1 MHGAWLNYR
10 SMTADPSLKEQKL
23 KPGTVKRIFS
33 FAKPYQVSIYV
44 YLATVVVDA
53 ALIVATPLLLKK
65 LIDDGVMPKDSSV
78 VTQLAFF
85 VALIAVADAAFNMLG
100 RYFSSRIGEGL
111 IYDLRSLVFAHVQKQ
126 SIAFFTRTQTGALIS
141 RINSDVIGAQQA
153 FTSTLSGL
161 VSNVVSLLL
170 VGITMLILSWQ
181 ITIFSLLMLPLFLI
195 PTKWV
200 GRRLQSLT
208 RESFTLNSEMSS
220 TMTERFNVSGA
231 MLVSLYGQ
239 PLREEAGFRV
249 RARRVADIGIKT
261 AMLNRL
267 FFIALTSVAAIA
279 TAIAYGI
286 GGHLAINGGL
296 TVGTLLAITALLA
309 RLYGPLT
316 ALSNVRI
323 DVMTSLVS
331 FERVF
336 EVLDLEPM
344 VKDRS
349 GAIALKSSKGKIEF
363 KNVDFSYP
371 NAQEISLASLESVAK
386 AETVTSGIVLKGL
399 TFTVEPGTTTA
410 LVGPSG
416 AGKTTISA
424 LIPRLYDVTGGSIK
438 IDGNDIRDVTLESLR
453 NSIGVVMQDAHLFH
467 ETIVENLR
475 YAKQDA
481 TQDQM
486 QSACEAAQIW
496 DLIKSLPNGF
506 ETMVGERG
514 HRLSGGEKQRLAIAR
529 LLLKSPSIVILDE
542 ATAHLDSE
550 NEQLVHAA
558 LSHALKGRTSIV
570 IAHRLS
576 TVREADQILVLDKGV
591 IVEQGKHDELI
602 ARGGLYSELK
612 FCHKRSIHQRIA
624 TAARRPYE
632 DHRLTQVI
640 AQGQQELIA
649 GGIHLLSRC
658 NIFQFLVEIG
668 HLIY

>member
-316 ALSNVRI
+316 ALSIVRI

-602 ARGGLYSELK
+602 ARGGLYSELYN
-612 FCHKRSIHQRIA
+612 RQ
-624 TAARRPYE
+624 
-632 DHRLTQVI
+632 DLT
-640 AQGQQELIA
+640 GTT
-649 GGIHLLSRC
+649 
-658 NIFQFLVEIG
+658 N
-668 HLIY
+668 

>member
-1 MHGAWLNYR
+1 
-10 SMTADPSLKEQKL
+10 MTADPSVKEQKL

-33 FAKPYQVSIYV
+33 FARPYRSSILI

-53 ALIVATPLLLKK
+53 ALVVATPLLLKR
-65 LIDDGVMPKDSSV
+65 LIDDGVIPKDATV
-78 VTQLAFF
+78 VTNLAIL
-85 VALIAVADAAFNMLG
+85 VGLIAIADAAFNMLG

-111 IYDLRSLVFAHVQKQ
+111 IYDLRSLVFSHVQKQ

-153 FTSTLSGL
+153 FTATLSGV
-161 VSNVVSLLL
+161 VSNVVSLFL
-170 VGITMLILSWQ
+170 VTITMLILSWQ
-181 ITIFSLLMLPLFLI
+181 ITIFSLLLLPVFLI

-208 RESFTLNSEMSS
+208 RESFGVNAEMSS

-231 MLVSLYGQ
+231 MLVALYGE
-239 PLREEAGFRV
+239 PAREREYFRS
-249 RARRVADIGIKT
+249 RARRVADIGIKM

-279 TAIAYGI
+279 TAFAYGI
-286 GGHLAINGGL
+286 GGHLAIQGGV

-344 VKDRS
+344 VKNREN
-349 GAIALKSSKGKIEF
+349 AIELKTAQPRIEF
-363 KNVDFSYP
+363 KNVSFSYP
-371 NAQEISLASLESVAK
+371 RAEEISLASLESAAK
-386 AETVTSGIVLKGL
+386 EETVQSGQVLKDL
-399 TFTVEPGTTTA
+399 SFTATPGTMTA
-410 LVGPSG
+410 LVGSSG

-424 LIPRLYDVTGGSIK
+424 LLPRLYDVTEGAIT
-438 IDGNDIRDVTLESLR
+438 IDGHDIRDLTMESLR
-453 NSIGVVMQDAHLFH
+453 DSIGIVMQDAHLFH
-467 ETIVENLR
+467 ETIAENLR

-481 TQDQM
+481 TEEEMIQ
-486 QSACEAAQIW
+486 ACKSAQIW
-496 DLIKSLPNGF
+496 NLIDSLPNGF

-558 LSHALKGRTSIV
+558 LQTALKGRTSIV

-576 TVREADQILVLDKGV
+576 TVRDADQILVLEKGS
-591 IVEQGKHDELI
+591 IVERGTHDELV
-602 ARGGLYSELK
+602 AKGGLYSDLYN
-612 FCHKRSIHQRIA
+612 RQDLSGA
-624 TAARRPYE
+624 T
-632 DHRLTQVI
+632 
-640 AQGQQELIA
+640 
-649 GGIHLLSRC
+649 
-658 NIFQFLVEIG
+658 N
-668 HLIY
+668 

>member
-1 MHGAWLNYR
+1 MHAAWMTHR
-10 SMTADPSLKEQKL
+10 SMTADPSVKEQKL

-33 FAKPYQVSIYV
+33 FARPYRTNIIV

-53 ALIVATPLLLKK
+53 GLIVATPLLLKR
-65 LIDDGVMPKDSSV
+65 LIDEGVIPKDPSV
-78 VTQLAFF
+78 VTNLAIL
-85 VALIAVADAAFNMLG
+85 VGLIAIADAGFNMLG

-111 IYDLRSLVFAHVQKQ
+111 IYDLRSLVFSHVQKQ

-153 FTSTLSGL
+153 FTATLSGV
-161 VSNVVSLLL
+161 VSNVVSLIL
-170 VGITMLILSWQ
+170 VTITMLILSWQ
-181 ITIFSLLMLPLFLI
+181 ITIFSLLLLPVFLI

-208 RESFTLNSEMSS
+208 RESFGVNAEMSS

-231 MLVSLYGQ
+231 MLVALYGE
-239 PLREEAGFRV
+239 PAREREYFRS
-249 RARRVADIGIKT
+249 RARRVADIGIKM

-279 TAIAYGI
+279 TAFAYGI
-286 GGHLAINGGL
+286 GGHLAIQGGV

-344 VKDRS
+344 VKNREN
-349 GAIALKSSKGKIEF
+349 AKNLQTTQPRIEF
-363 KNVDFSYP
+363 KNVNFSYP
-371 NAQEISLASLESVAK
+371 RAEEISLASLESAAK
-386 AETVTSGIVLKGL
+386 AETVQSGQVLRDL
-399 TFTVEPGTTTA
+399 SFVAAPGTMTA

-424 LIPRLYDVTGGSIK
+424 LLPRLYDVTGGSIS
-438 IDGNDIRDVTLESLR
+438 IDGHDIRDLTLESLR
-453 NSIGVVMQDAHLFH
+453 DSIGVVMQDAHLFH
-467 ETIVENLR
+467 ETIAENLR

-481 TQDQM
+481 TEEEMIQ
-486 QSACEAAQIW
+486 ACKSAQIW
-496 DLIKSLPNGF
+496 NLIDSLPNRF

-529 LLLKSPSIVILDE
+529 LLLKSPSVVILDE

-558 LSHALKGRTSIV
+558 LQTALKGRTSIV

-576 TVREADQILVLDKGV
+576 TVRDADQILVLDRGT
-591 IVEQGKHDELI
+591 IVERGTHDELV
-602 ARGGLYSELK
+602 AQGGLYSELYN
-612 FCHKRSIHQRIA
+612 RQDL
-624 TAARRPYE
+624 TGAA
-632 DHRLTQVI
+632 
-640 AQGQQELIA
+640 
-649 GGIHLLSRC
+649 
-658 NIFQFLVEIG
+658 N
-668 HLIY
+668 

>member
-1 MHGAWLNYR
+1 MHAAWMTHR
-10 SMTADPSLKEQKL
+10 SMTADPSVKEQKL

-33 FAKPYQVSIYV
+33 FARPYRTNIFI

-53 ALIVATPLLLKK
+53 ALVVATPLLLKR
-65 LIDDGVMPKDSSV
+65 LIDDGVIPKDASV
-78 VTQLAFF
+78 VTNLAIL
-85 VALIAVADAAFNMLG
+85 VGLIAIADAAFNMLG

-111 IYDLRSLVFAHVQKQ
+111 IYDLRSLVFSHVQKQ

-153 FTSTLSGL
+153 FTATLSGV
-161 VSNVVSLLL
+161 VSNVVSLFL
-170 VGITMLILSWQ
+170 VTITMLILSWQ
-181 ITIFSLLMLPLFLI
+181 ITIFSLLLLPVFLI

-208 RESFTLNSEMSS
+208 RESFGVNAEMSS

-231 MLVSLYGQ
+231 MLVALYGE
-239 PLREEAGFRV
+239 PAREREYFRS
-249 RARRVADIGIKT
+249 RARRVADIGIKM

-279 TAIAYGI
+279 TAFAYGI
-286 GGHLAINGGL
+286 GGHLAIQGGV

-344 VKDRS
+344 VKNREN
-349 GAIALKSSKGKIEF
+349 AIELKTAQPRIEF
-363 KNVDFSYP
+363 KNVNFSYP
-371 NAQEISLASLESVAK
+371 RAEEISLASLESAAK
-386 AETVTSGIVLKGL
+386 EETVQSGQVLNDL
-399 TFTVEPGTTTA
+399 SFVAAPGTMTA

-424 LIPRLYDVTGGSIK
+424 LLPRLYDVTDGAIS
-438 IDGNDIRDVTLESLR
+438 IDGHDIRDLTLESLR
-453 NSIGVVMQDAHLFH
+453 DSIGVVMQDAHLFH
-467 ETIVENLR
+467 ETIAENLR

-481 TQDQM
+481 TEEEMIQ
-486 QSACEAAQIW
+486 ACKSAQIW
-496 DLIKSLPNGF
+496 NLIDSLPNGF

-529 LLLKSPSIVILDE
+529 LLLKSPSVVILDE

-558 LSHALKGRTSIV
+558 LQTALKGRTSIV

-576 TVREADQILVLDKGV
+576 TVRDADQILVLEKGS
-591 IVEQGKHDELI
+591 IVERGTHDELV
-602 ARGGLYSELK
+602 AKGGLYSDLYN
-612 FCHKRSIHQRIA
+612 RQDLTG
-624 TAARRPYE
+624 TA
-632 DHRLTQVI
+632 
-640 AQGQQELIA
+640 
-649 GGIHLLSRC
+649 
-658 NIFQFLVEIG
+658 N
-668 HLIY
+668 

>member
-1 MHGAWLNYR
+1 MHAAWMTHR
-10 SMTADPSLKEQKL
+10 SMTADPSVKEQKL

-33 FAKPYQVSIYV
+33 FARPYRTNIII
-44 YLATVVVDA
+44 YLATVVIDA
-53 ALIVATPLLLKK
+53 GLIVATPLLLKR
-65 LIDDGVMPKDSSV
+65 LIDEGVIPKDPGV
-78 VTQLAFF
+78 VTNLAIL
-85 VALIAVADAAFNMLG
+85 VGLIAIADAAFNMLG

-153 FTSTLSGL
+153 FTATLSGV
-161 VSNVVSLLL
+161 VSNVVSLVL
-170 VGITMLILSWQ
+170 VTITMLILSWQ
-181 ITIFSLLMLPLFLI
+181 ITIFSLLLLPVFLI

-208 RESFTLNSEMSS
+208 RESFGVNAEMSS

-231 MLVSLYGQ
+231 MLVALYGE
-239 PLREEAGFRV
+239 PDREREYFRS
-249 RARRVADIGIKT
+249 RARRVADIGIKM

-279 TAIAYGI
+279 TAFAYGI
-286 GGHLAINGGL
+286 GGHLAIQGGV

-344 VKDRS
+344 VKNRDN
-349 GAIALKSSKGKIEF
+349 AVVLKTTEPKIEF
-363 KNVDFSYP
+363 KNVNFSYP
-371 NAQEISLASLESVAK
+371 RAEEISLASLESAAK
-386 AETVTSGIVLKGL
+386 AETVQSGQVLRDL
-399 TFTVEPGTTTA
+399 SFVAAPGTMTA

-424 LIPRLYDVTGGSIK
+424 LLPRLYDVTDGSIS
-438 IDGNDIRDVTLESLR
+438 IDGYDIRDLTLESLR
-453 NSIGVVMQDAHLFH
+453 DSIGVVMQDAHLFH
-467 ETIVENLR
+467 ETIAENLR

-481 TQDQM
+481 TEEEMIQ
-486 QSACEAAQIW
+486 ACKSAQIW
-496 DLIKSLPNGF
+496 KLIDSLPNRF

-529 LLLKSPSIVILDE
+529 LLLKSPSVVILDE

-558 LSHALKGRTSIV
+558 LQTALKGRTSIV

-576 TVREADQILVLDKGV
+576 TVRDADQILVLEKGS
-591 IVEQGKHDELI
+591 IVERGTHDELV
-602 ARGGLYSELK
+602 AQGGLYSELYN
-612 FCHKRSIHQRIA
+612 RQDL
-624 TAARRPYE
+624 TGAA
-632 DHRLTQVI
+632 
-640 AQGQQELIA
+640 
-649 GGIHLLSRC
+649 
-658 NIFQFLVEIG
+658 N
-668 HLIY
+668 

>member
-1 MHGAWLNYR
+1 MSMHAAWMTHR
-10 SMTADPSLKEQKL
+10 SMTADPSVKEQKL

-33 FAKPYQVSIYV
+33 FARPYRTNIII

-53 ALIVATPLLLKK
+53 ALVVATPLLLKR
-65 LIDDGVMPKDSSV
+65 LIDDGVIPKDASV
-78 VTQLAFF
+78 VTNLAIL
-85 VALIAVADAAFNMLG
+85 VGLIAIADAAFNMLG

-111 IYDLRSLVFAHVQKQ
+111 IYDLRSLVFSHVQKQ

-153 FTSTLSGL
+153 FTATLSGV
-161 VSNVVSLLL
+161 VSNVVSLFL
-170 VGITMLILSWQ
+170 VTITMLILSWQ
-181 ITIFSLLMLPLFLI
+181 ITIFSLLLLPLFLI

-208 RESFTLNSEMSS
+208 RESFGVNAEMSS

-231 MLVSLYGQ
+231 MLVALYGE
-239 PLREEAGFRV
+239 PAREREYFRS
-249 RARRVADIGIKT
+249 RARRVADIGIKM

-279 TAIAYGI
+279 TAFAYGI
-286 GGHLAINGGL
+286 GGHLAIQGGV

-344 VKDRS
+344 VKNREN
-349 GAIALKSSKGKIEF
+349 AKNLQTTQPRIEF
-363 KNVDFSYP
+363 KNVNFSYP
-371 NAQEISLASLESVAK
+371 RAEEISLASLEAAAK
-386 AETVTSGIVLKGL
+386 AETVQSGQVLRDL
-399 TFTVEPGTTTA
+399 SFVAAPGTMTA

-424 LIPRLYDVTGGSIK
+424 LLPRLYDVTDGSIS
-438 IDGNDIRDVTLESLR
+438 IDGHDIRDLTLESLR
-453 NSIGVVMQDAHLFH
+453 DSIGVVMQDAHLFH
-467 ETIVENLR
+467 ETIAENLR

-481 TQDQM
+481 TEEEMIQ
-486 QSACEAAQIW
+486 ACKSAQIW
-496 DLIKSLPNGF
+496 NLIDSLPNRF

-529 LLLKSPSIVILDE
+529 LLLKSPSVVILDE

-558 LSHALKGRTSIV
+558 LQTALKGRTSIV

-576 TVREADQILVLDKGV
+576 TVRDADQILVLEKGT
-591 IVEQGKHDELI
+591 ILERGTHDELV
-602 ARGGLYSELK
+602 AQGGLYSELYN
-612 FCHKRSIHQRIA
+612 RQDL
-624 TAARRPYE
+624 TGAA
-632 DHRLTQVI
+632 
-640 AQGQQELIA
+640 
-649 GGIHLLSRC
+649 
-658 NIFQFLVEIG
+658 N
-668 HLIY
+668 